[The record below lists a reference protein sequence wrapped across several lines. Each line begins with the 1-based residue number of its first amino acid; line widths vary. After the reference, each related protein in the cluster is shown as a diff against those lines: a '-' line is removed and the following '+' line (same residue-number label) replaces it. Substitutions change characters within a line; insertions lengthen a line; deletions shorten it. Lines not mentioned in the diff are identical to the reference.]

1 MHGRRRPARGPASPG
16 SSCRGQLQRPACQL
30 CSSPPWCAP
39 TRHLL
44 VVCVNLWRPRRTS
57 GVHPA
62 CFGAPGTKG
71 TEARPCK
78 EIRPRTFCGQL
89 HLQLLRPRLLVIR
102 HVCAARGEQGPL
114 VLWIGGR
121 GDVAGG
127 TNRGGSG
134 LSAWGISRAMLKASP
149 EHPAG
154 PSTHTQGI
162 LLSSFPSFCL
172 SFFLHPPPPSTLACS
187 PPSPSHL
194 TQPPRRHAG

>member
-30 CSSPPWCAP
+30 CSCPPRCAP

-44 VVCVNLWRPRRTS
+44 VLCVNLWRPRRTS
-57 GVHPA
+57 SVHPA
-62 CFGAPGTKG
+62 CFGAPGIKG

-134 LSAWGISRAMLKASP
+134 LPAWGISRAMLKASP

-154 PSTHTQGI
+154 PLNPHPRHTP
-162 LLSSFPSFCL
+162 FFL
-172 SFFLHPPPPSTLACS
+172 SFFLPFFLPSPAPAQHAGLL
-187 PPSPSHL
+187 PSHL
-194 TQPPRRHAG
+194 TRPPRRHAG